1 MKPLRSLKVLDL
13 TDGNPYIGSMFAD
26 YGAEVLKIEKPGMGD
41 SVRRRGSADGKE
53 EGIYQAYYHR
63 GKRSMTLNLRD
74 PPGTGDLKET
84 AAGIRHACSQSVGGG
99 YAQDRSFL

>member
-63 GKRSMTLNLRD
+63 GKRSMTLNLKD
-74 PPGTGDLKET
+74 PRGQEILKRLLP
-84 AAGIRHACSQSVGGG
+84 AYGRACSQSVGGG